1 MASETDIINL
11 ALVPLLG
18 CNRITNRNDDSTEA
32 IVMNASYDYCRDTVL
47 EDRAWTFATTR
58 SVWTPTTDPIPFGN
72 YNYSYIIP
80 STVLRVLTVNPSMD
94 SYDWVRERDRILARD
109 ETINVIYTERVENTN
124 FFSSGFI
131 NCLSLYLAW
140 YNCIALTESRSL
152 KDSLWA
158 QYQDALTDAASSD
171 GQQGKSRQTTANAL
185 LRVR

>member
-1 MASETDIINL
+1 MSSETDIANL

-18 CNRITNRNDDSTEA
+18 CNKITNLNDNQTEA
-32 IVMNASYDYCRDTVL
+32 IVMKASYSYCRDAVL

-58 SVWTPTTDPIPFGN
+58 DVWIPTTDAVPFGN
-72 YNYSYIIP
+72 YAYSYLIP
-80 STVLRVLTVNPSMD
+80 TTVLRVLTVNPGMD
-94 SYDWVRERDRILARD
+94 SYDWVREKDRILARD
-109 ETINVIYTERVENTN
+109 ETINVIYTEKVTNTN

-131 NCLSLYLAW
+131 NCFSLYLAW
-140 YNCIALTESRSL
+140 YNCIALTESRAL

-158 QYQDALTDAASSD
+158 QYQSALTDAASSD